1 MFRAPLRIMG
11 RPSEVLATTATKI
24 GTPAGKDILYQDRVN
39 PQWVRLLDVLQ
50 MNARYTRCEGTE
62 LFTEDGRR
70 ILDFL
75 SGYCVHNLGH
85 NHPAVVEA
93 IKDELDQ
100 HGPAMLQSHVPGL
113 AGELADKLCW
123 RAGGRVNKV
132 FFCSSGSE
140 GVEAAIKFSRAHTHR
155 NGVIYAEG
163 AFHGLTCGAL
173 SLMGDP
179 FWRESFG
186 PMLPETEAVPFA
198 NLEALERKLSTR
210 RFAAFIV
217 EPVQGEGGVRV
228 PPPAYLEMA
237 QALCRR
243 YGTLFVVDEVQTGLY
258 RTGRFLAS
266 HHFNVEPDMVILAK
280 ALSGGLIPSG
290 ALLMSDE
297 VYASVYGS
305 LARAIVHT
313 STYSENSLAMRAGL
327 AALEALEREHLG
339 DRALA
344 AGDFL
349 RTRLR
354 AALSGY
360 EMVKEVRGLGLLN
373 GIEFQTPH
381 KFALRVPF
389 EAFAKI
395 HPGMFGQV
403 VVMRLFRQGFL
414 TQMCG
419 NNFMVLKVS
428 PPLIVNER
436 EADAFVDAVG
446 QVVEMMHSSGTFWS
460 EAMGLAQRA
469 ILK

>member
-1 MFRAPLRIMG
+1 M
-11 RPSEVLATTATKI
+11 
-24 GTPAGKDILYQDRVN
+24 
-39 PQWVRLLDVLQ
+39 
-50 MNARYTRCEGTE
+50 E
-62 LFTEDGRR
+62 LFTADGRR

-75 SGYCVHNLGH
+75 SGFCVHNLGH
-85 NHPAVVEA
+85 NHSAIIEA
-93 IKDELDQ
+93 LKNQLDRR
-100 HGPAMLQSHVPGL
+100 GPAMLQSHAPGL
-113 AGELADKLCW
+113 AAELADKLCW

-132 FFCSSGSE
+132 FFCSSGTE

-155 NGVIYAEG
+155 NGMLYAEG

-186 PMLPETEAVPFA
+186 PMLPETEPVPFGD
-198 NLEALERKLSTR
+198 LEALERKLAGK

-217 EPVQGEGGVRV
+217 EPIQCEGGVRV
-228 PPPAYLEMA
+228 PPPGYLEGA

-243 YGTLFVVDEVQTGLY
+243 YVTLFVVDEVQTGMY

-266 HHFNVEPDMVILAK
+266 HHFNLEPDMVILAK
-280 ALSGGLIPSG
+280 ALSGGLVPSG
-290 ALLMSDE
+290 AVLMSDQ
-297 VYASVYGS
+297 VYESVYGS
-305 LARAIVHT
+305 KHGSPARAIIHT

-327 AALEALEREHLG
+327 AAMEALESERLG

-349 RTRLR
+349 RAQLR

-360 EMVKEVRGLGLLN
+360 EMVKEVRGMGLLN
-373 GIEFQTPH
+373 GIEFRAPR
-381 KFALRVPF
+381 KLALRVPF
-389 EAFAKI
+389 EAFGKI
-395 HPGMFGQV
+395 HAGMFGQV

-419 NNFMVLKVS
+419 NNFLVLKVA

-436 EADAFVDAVG
+436 EAGEFVIAVKE
-446 QVVEMMHSSGTFWS
+446 VVEMMHSSSTFWS
-460 EAMGLAQRA
+460 EALGLAKRV
-469 ILK
+469 LSV